1 MGGDDIT
8 ILFKREVAGV
18 EQVKLDRKYNP
29 IRGGLVSIW
38 RAIIFSYK
46 EHCIIANALKE
57 QSISSVDGQC
67 KNEGTVCAR
76 SNYDV
81 AAGHN

>member
-38 RAIIFSYK
+38 RAIIFLYK
-46 EHCIIANALKE
+46 EHCIIANAFKE
-57 QSISSVDGQC
+57 QSISSVNGQC
-67 KNEGTVCAR
+67 MNERTTCAR
-76 SNYDV
+76 LTRDV
-81 AAGHN
+81 AASHS